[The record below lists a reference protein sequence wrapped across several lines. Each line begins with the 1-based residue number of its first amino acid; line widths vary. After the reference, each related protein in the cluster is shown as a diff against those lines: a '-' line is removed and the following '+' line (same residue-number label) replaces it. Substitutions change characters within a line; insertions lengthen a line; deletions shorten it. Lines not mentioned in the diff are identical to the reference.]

1 MALRDIGTLLL
12 ACLLLPGLAV
22 AACSDGEEA
31 GRDQTATDDD
41 ISLRDLVRK
50 AGNGEYLVTYE
61 VRQVGGTNGQYTIAL
76 KGEKTYGAFDFGE
89 SGGGSGRKSI
99 EIDDGTTSYSCG
111 DALGLWGDQ
120 PDASPVCH
128 GTSASPRENDMPHLR
143 HFFNPAGVAVYLA
156 SVGAETGRDG
166 SVLIAGRT
174 AKCYKVEDQSTIGK
188 GRVCLEEALGVPLL
202 IETTDAEGLE
212 SSSCATEFRDQV
224 GDSIFQPPYPVR

>member
-99 EIDDGTTSYSCG
+99 EIDDGT
-111 DALGLWGDQ
+111 
-120 PDASPVCH
+120 
-128 GTSASPRENDMPHLR
+128 
-143 HFFNPAGVAVYLA
+143 
-156 SVGAETGRDG
+156 
-166 SVLIAGRT
+166 
-174 AKCYKVEDQSTIGK
+174 
-188 GRVCLEEALGVPLL
+188 
-202 IETTDAEGLE
+202 
-212 SSSCATEFRDQV
+212 
-224 GDSIFQPPYPVR
+224 